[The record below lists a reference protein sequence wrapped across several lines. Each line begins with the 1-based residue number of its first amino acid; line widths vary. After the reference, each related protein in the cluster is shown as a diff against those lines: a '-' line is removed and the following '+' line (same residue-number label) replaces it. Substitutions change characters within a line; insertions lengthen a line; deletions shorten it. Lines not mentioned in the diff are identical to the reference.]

1 MVIIVLKGDIKMEN
15 SAVFKAE
22 ILSQA
27 LPYIQKYHDKI
38 VVIKYGGNEMIN
50 EELKMN
56 VISDVVLLSEI
67 GIKVILVHGGGPEI
81 NDTLKKMQKESKFI
95 NGLRYTDEETIDVVQ
110 MVLSGKTNKDLVKL
124 IMQKGGNA
132 TGISGIDNMLIEAE
146 KYQGKDDLGY
156 VGAIKDIHP
165 NIIFDMLEKGYIPV
179 IASVGMD
186 RNGNTYNIN
195 ADTAAAEI
203 ASALGAS
210 NMILVSDIPGL
221 LKDKDDENTL
231 IPLVHVSEVD
241 QLMKDGIISG
251 GMIPKIECCVRAIRQ
266 NVKKAVIIDGRIPH
280 SILIEMLSKDGIGTM
295 FKR

>member
-1 MVIIVLKGDIKMEN
+1 MNQNAIV
-15 SAVFKAE
+15 KAE

-38 VVIKYGGNEMIN
+38 VVIKYGGNAMIN

-56 VISDVVLLSEI
+56 VIQDVVLLSEI

-81 NDTLKKMQKESKFI
+81 NQTLKKMNKESQFI
-95 NGLRYTDEETIDVVQ
+95 HGLRYTDEETMDVVQ
-110 MVLSGKTNKDLVKL
+110 MVLAGKTNKDLVKL

-132 TGISGIDNMLIEAE
+132 VGISGIDNQLIVAKKHECE
-146 KYQGKDDLGY
+146 DDLGY
-156 VGAIKDIHP
+156 VGDIVKINAH
-165 NIIFDMLEKGYIPV
+165 IIMDLLDKGYIPV
-179 IASVGMD
+179 VSSVGLD
-186 RNGNTYNIN
+186 EEGHTYNIN

-203 ASALGAS
+203 AAQVQAE

-221 LKDKDDENTL
+221 LMDKDDESTL
-231 IPLVHVSEVD
+231 IPLVHVYEVKGLTD
-241 QLMKDGIISG
+241 KGIIGG
-251 GMIPKIECCVRAIRQ
+251 GMIPKIECCVRAIRE

-295 FKR
+295 FTR